1 MEEEE
6 SEKIQGMIAPKPSF
20 VPRKMQMGGA
30 GDLSVA
36 AKSGGDAS
44 GVVGGGQGTAV
55 TAPPGKKAE
64 AVYTP
69 ASDALLEVWRG
80 WAGVGWDAELCL
92 V

>member
-20 VPRKMQMGGA
+20 VPRKMQMGGG
-30 GDLSVA
+30 GDVSAA
-36 AKSGGDAS
+36 AKSGSDAS
-44 GVVGGGQGTAV
+44 GVVGGGQGTAAA
-55 TAPPGKKAE
+55 APPGKKAE

-69 ASDALLEVWRG
+69 ASDALLEVG
-80 WAGVGWDAELCL
+80 WGGVGVIL